1 MRMLDQANISY
12 QVHTYEH
19 QKGDSVDGLYVAKQ
33 LGQDEKRVFK
43 TLITR
48 TPTNQYYVFVVPV
61 EHELDLKKCAK
72 AVKEKSIAMIH
83 VKEINQVSG
92 YIRGGCSPLAMKKQF
107 PTIFH
112 ESCLQYETIY
122 VSAGKIGTQIE
133 LNPSDLI
140 SLIHASY
147 ADLIKSS

>member
-1 MRMLDQANISY
+1 MRMLDHANISY

-19 QKGDSVDGLYVAKQ
+19 KTGDSVDGLYVAKQ

-122 VSAGKIGTQIE
+122 VSAGRIGTQIE
-133 LNPSDLI
+133 LNPSELI

>member
-19 QKGDSVDGLYVAKQ
+19 KTGDSVDGLYVAKQ

-48 TPTNQYYVFVVPV
+48 APTNQYYVFVVPV

-112 ESCLQYETIY
+112 TSCLQYETIY
-122 VSAGKIGTQIE
+122 VSAGRIGTQIE
-133 LNPSDLI
+133 LNPCELI

>member
-112 ESCLQYETIY
+112 ESCLQYKTIY

-133 LNPSDLI
+133 LNPSELI

>member
-19 QKGDSVDGLYVAKQ
+19 KTGDSVDGLYVAKQ

-122 VSAGKIGTQIE
+122 VSAGRIGTQIE
-133 LNPSDLI
+133 LNPCELI

>member
-1 MRMLDQANISY
+1 MHMLDQANISY

-112 ESCLQYETIY
+112 ESCLQYKTIY